1 MAVQRRY
8 LLPNAVDSVTLW
20 FSKSGCPLRWQR
32 HQVDRLRTPFT
43 SRLQKYSK
51 QIRGA
56 DKLTPPKG
64 VSMEA
69 AREMARWA
77 QAKRIRLDDP
87 DFTFEA
93 LDSDLNDGPSRQR
106 RAKQVKF
113 AAVLQR
119 LILKHE
125 HWDGTKRV

>member
-1 MAVQRRY
+1 M
-8 LLPNAVDSVTLW
+8 
-20 FSKSGCPLRWQR
+20 
-32 HQVDRLRTPFT
+32 
-43 SRLQKYSK
+43 
-51 QIRGA
+51 
-56 DKLTPPKG
+56 TPPKG

-119 LILKHE
+119 LILQNE
-125 HWDGTKRV
+125 HWDGTPRV